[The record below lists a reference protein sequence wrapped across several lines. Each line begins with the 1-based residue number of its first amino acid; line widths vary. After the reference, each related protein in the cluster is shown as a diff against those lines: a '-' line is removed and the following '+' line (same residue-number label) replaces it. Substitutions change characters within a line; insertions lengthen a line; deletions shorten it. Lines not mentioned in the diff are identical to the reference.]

1 MYFPIRRK
9 RHFNTSELVETVL
22 DGKARWLNSFGSMAS
37 KIDVLRRLKE
47 TGVVA
52 VVRAD
57 DPASLIDVSR
67 ALAKGGVTAVEI
79 TFTVPGALG
88 VIERATR
95 ELRDEVLI
103 GAGTVL
109 DAETARAAI
118 LAGASY
124 IVSPALRPDVIQL
137 CRRYD
142 VACMPGALT
151 PTEVLH
157 AWELGADI
165 VKIFPAGVGG
175 PQYFKDLKGPF
186 PHIQIMP
193 TGGVNKDTA
202 PQFIKAGACAIG
214 VGGEMVGKALI
225 AAGQFDKISEN
236 AREYVDLVSKA
247 RAG

>member
-1 MYFPIRRK
+1 
-9 RHFNTSELVETVL
+9 
-22 DGKARWLNSFGSMAS
+22 MAS
-37 KIDVLRRLKE
+37 RTEVLRRLKE

-57 DPASLIDVSR
+57 DPASLIEVSR
-67 ALAKGGVTAVEI
+67 ALARGGVTAIEI

-88 VIERATR
+88 VIERATNA
-95 ELRDEVLI
+95 LKDEVVI

-118 LAGASY
+118 LAGAGY
-124 IVSPALRPDVIQL
+124 IVSPALRPEVIQL

-151 PTEVLH
+151 PTEILH

-165 VKIFPAGVGG
+165 VKVFPAGVGG

-186 PHIQIMP
+186 PYIEIMP
-193 TGGVNKDTA
+193 TGGVNKETA

-214 VGGEMVGKALI
+214 AGSELVGKALI
-225 AAGQFDKISEN
+225 AAREFDKITQN
-236 AREYVDLVSKA
+236 ARDYVELVRKA
-247 RAG
+247 RATPPAKP